1 MHSSVN
7 QELTPSGQEVGT
19 FLSMS
24 VLGFKSV
31 HLPLARPVKVMIMI
45 HVSLLCN
52 GLGTFLPFFANKS
65 GRRGAWGS
73 KHSSLL
79 SLQWWSLL
87 QLVFLLRLVRAL
99 PHPHPIPPLLTGAT
113 RATSFGHCQVSDRS
127 SAQETQPFIY
137 CVNQHMGDQRCWS

>member
-24 VLGFKSV
+24 VLGLKSV

-79 SLQWWSLL
+79 HFSGGPSYSWCFCSGWSELYPTPTPPTPSHRGYKSH
-87 QLVFLLRLVRAL
+87 FIWAL
-99 PHPHPIPPLLTGAT
+99 SGEQQELGTGDT
-113 RATSFGHCQVSDRS
+113 T
-127 SAQETQPFIY
+127 IY
-137 CVNQHMGDQRCWS
+137 CINQHMGDQRCWS